1 MSLWTTEVEAG
12 IVIATYLNPPM
23 NYIGGAG
30 AAELG
35 ELICAWHEP
44 AVRAVILTGGMP
56 GRFITHFSVDE
67 LLALASDPKELVR
80 VAPELSRN
88 YHALLMSLRNLPK
101 PVIVAMN
108 GDTMGGGFELCL
120 AADIR
125 ILARGNHRVGLP
137 EVRFG
142 IIPGGAGTQN
152 LTRLIGLA
160 RATEFILRGR
170 VADPETALE
179 LGLVHELADDA
190 RARALTIARDLAGMA
205 PVALASAKRAIYAG
219 FDLPLAD
226 ALSLEADLFMD
237 TMLAGEGT
245 ATFKR
250 YNDLPYEKRR
260 GWIDCAG
267 TAYIGNSAGL
277 QSMTNKVT
285 SAFRGK
291 S

>member
-1 MSLWTTEVEAG
+1 MPLWTTEVEAG
-12 IVIATYLNPPM
+12 VVIATYLNPPM
-23 NYIGGAG
+23 NYIGGEG

-35 ELICAWHEP
+35 ELICTWQDP

-67 LLALASDPKELVR
+67 LLALADDPEELAR
-80 VAPELSRN
+80 LAPELSRT
-88 YHALLMSLRNLPK
+88 YQALLMSLRNLPK

-125 ILARGNHRVGLP
+125 ILGRGNYRVGLP

-160 RATEFILRGR
+160 RAAELILRGR
-170 VADPETALE
+170 VVDPETALA

-190 RARALTIARDLAGMA
+190 RDRALGIARDLAELA

-226 ALSLEADLFMD
+226 ALTLEADLFRD
-237 TMLAGEGT
+237 TMVADEGV
-245 ATFKR
+245 ASFKQ
-250 YNDLPYEKRR
+250 YNDLPCEKRR
-260 GWIDCAG
+260 DWID
-267 TAYIGNSAGL
+267 S
-277 QSMTNKVT
+277 QH
-285 SAFRGK
+285 
-291 S
+291 